1 MHSSTQPLF
10 RQIAALIEESIL
22 DGTLPEGSRA
32 PSMNELADFH
42 AINPATARHGLQ
54 ILVDDGILVKK
65 RGVGTFVR
73 PGARDSIVK
82 ARQKDFAKE
91 FVAPLVDEAARLGL
105 KRNDV
110 HKLLDAVAESRG
122 LYR

>member
-1 MHSSTQPLF
+1 MQSSPQPLF

-22 DGTLPEGSRA
+22 DGTLAEGSRA

-42 AINPATARHGLQ
+42 SINPATARHGLQ
-54 ILVDDGILVKK
+54 VLVDDGILAKK

-105 KRNDV
+105 KRIDV
-110 HKLLDAVAESRG
+110 HELLDAVAESRG

>member
-1 MHSSTQPLF
+1 MHSSTQPLY

-22 DGTLPEGSRA
+22 DGILPEGSRA
-32 PSMNELADFH
+32 PSINELADFH

-54 ILVDDGILVKK
+54 ILVDDGILAKK

-82 ARQKDFAKE
+82 ARRKDFAKE

-110 HKLLDAVAESRG
+110 HELLDAVAESRG

>member
-1 MHSSTQPLF
+1 MQSSPQPLF

-22 DGTLPEGSRA
+22 DGTLAEGSRA

-42 AINPATARHGLQ
+42 SINPATARHGLQ
-54 ILVDDGILVKK
+54 VLVDDGILAKK

-82 ARQKDFAKE
+82 TRQKDFAKE

-110 HKLLDAVAESRG
+110 HELLDAVAESRG
-122 LYR
+122 LYQ